1 MNIKIILVVSV
12 ITVLTVFASYKSPD
26 KDLPAN
32 EAELGE
38 MLFFDP
44 ILSSDKTV
52 SCGSCHKPE
61 HGFADNIPFSFGVDS
76 TLTTR
81 NTPTV
86 KNVLARTKYFWD
98 GRAVTLEEQALKP
111 IENPDEMNLPITEA
125 IRRLNSD
132 PFYKKAFKKIFKKKA
147 NPLNLSHAIAAYEK
161 TLESNNTAFDRYS
174 KGDDSAMSEAA
185 LRGREIF
192 VEKANCF
199 ECHFGPD
206 FTQDEMI
213 NIGIYD
219 GKRYTDKGL
228 GGITGKPK
236 DNGRFKVPGLR
247 NVANTAP
254 YMHNGMFATLRE
266 VIDFYNDPDRIIP
279 EALNVDVRLIK
290 PLNLTEQE
298 KQDLEAFL
306 MALSD

>member
-1 MNIKIILVVSV
+1 MNIKTILVVS
-12 ITVLTVFASYKSPD
+12 ILASLTIFVSHKSPD
-26 KDLPAN
+26 KDLPTD
-32 EAELGE
+32 EAALGK

-44 ILSSDKTV
+44 ILSSDKSV

-61 HGFADNIPFSFGVDS
+61 HGFADNLPFSFGVDS

-125 IRRLNSD
+125 IKRLNAD
-132 PFYKKAFKKIFKKKA
+132 PLYRKAFKKIFRKKA

-174 KGDDSAMSEAA
+174 NGDKTAMSEAA
-185 LRGREIF
+185 IRGREIF

-219 GKRYTDKGL
+219 GNKYNDKGL
-228 GGITGKPK
+228 GGITGKAK

-266 VIDFYNDPDRIIP
+266 VIDYYNDPDRIIP
-279 EALNVDVRLIK
+279 GAVNVDPRLKK